1 MAAFLVAAAASPQPN
16 IFVLLTDDQD
26 DLLNST
32 IVQPNLLSRVGGQG
46 VRFANGFVN
55 HPVCCVSRSS
65 LLTGRY
71 SHNTHVLNNS
81 AVTGDQP
88 RGNCTSPAWAANL
101 EPRALAADGHFALR
115 HRWRR
120 RARPQRL
127 SFKRRVLV
135 LGFVD
140 GRDVVLPRVR

>member
-32 IVQPNLLSRVGGQG
+32 IVQPNLLSRVGGHG

-65 LLTGRY
+65 SSSR
-71 SHNTHVLNNS
+71 S
-81 AVTGDQP
+81 AAFHSAQP
-88 RGNCTSPAWAANL
+88 
-101 EPRALAADGHFALR
+101 
-115 HRWRR
+115 
-120 RARPQRL
+120 
-127 SFKRRVLV
+127 
-135 LGFVD
+135 
-140 GRDVVLPRVR
+140 